1 MMEEATVIRIIAEQ
15 LGIPEDTIALD
26 TTFADLDADSL
37 DLFQIISALEEEYEL
52 EFDNDEAEKITS
64 VGDIV
69 AYIEKALEN

>member
-15 LGIPEDTIALD
+15 LGISENAIALD

-37 DLFQIISALEEEYEL
+37 DLFQIISALEEEFEL
-52 EFDNDEAEKITS
+52 EFDNDEAEKITT